1 MTYWQ
6 RRQKEQLKALE
17 KSEKALMQRLTEY
30 YRDEYAKLDK
40 EIASFYSKYGVKKII
55 EYRMLLQELC
65 RRQMVRR
72 QRLFAENMGKH
83 RQTRKV
89 SDNRLGTGLCKRRV
103 LRKTNNA
110 NRKTVYRCCKKRYL
124 PPCLYRGYIHNGR
137 EQCKAV

>member
-55 EYRMLLQELC
+55 EYRMLLEDLSPQDRSL
-65 RRQMVRR
+65 
-72 QRLFAENMGKH
+72 
-83 RQTRKV
+83 
-89 SDNRLGTGLCKRRV
+89 
-103 LRKTNNA
+103 
-110 NRKTVYRCCKKRYL
+110 
-124 PPCLYRGYIHNGR
+124 
-137 EQCKAV
+137 